1 MSSAVP
7 VKSVGLAPILG
18 WRRLRFTL
26 LVSAVLGL
34 LLNLPG
40 PGYFPLFVSL
50 LIGTPALSAVGA
62 IGAALTL
69 SIRRGGLILALI
81 VLPLLTPTLIF
92 GAGAVMGALD
102 GTGQG
107 AFLFLAAFSIAA
119 VALSPFAAAA
129 SVRLN
134 IAG

>member
-1 MSSAVP
+1 V
-7 VKSVGLAPILG
+7 
-18 WRRLRFTL
+18 
-26 LVSAVLGL
+26 
-34 LLNLPG
+34 
-40 PGYFPLFVSL
+40 
-50 LIGTPALSAVGA
+50 TPAALKDAEQFPTVTWAEQTKTAPAVRIVTNPVTAADPGA
-62 IGAALTL
+62 IGAALTI

-107 AFLFLAAFSIAA
+107 AFLFLAAFSVAA